1 MFKSAPE
8 KLETVVEEGA
18 GRLLLSFEES
28 FPKDDPRE
36 ELPFKRLAELEFKGG
51 KKSTEL
57 LPGGGPV
64 VGSKGNEEKTRLDKR
79 LSEENNAEENP
90 RSPATLDTLSLVE
103 GSFSFIKIE
112 SMESTRVPEEPLD
125 KVDEGESNNSI
136 KPEFDRSSNP
146 ESFNNKDLEDKVS
159 E

>member
-8 KLETVVEEGA
+8 KLETVVEGA
-18 GRLLLSFEES
+18 DILLLSFEES

-36 ELPFKRLAELEFKGG
+36 ELPFKRLAELECKEG

-64 VGSKGNEEKTRLDKR
+64 VGSKGSEEKTRLDKR
-79 LSEENNAEENP
+79 LSEENRAEENP
-90 RSPATLDTLSLVE
+90 RSPATLATLSLVE
-103 GSFSFIKIE
+103 ASFSFIKIE
-112 SMESTRVPEEPLD
+112 SIESTRVPEEPLD

-136 KPEFDRSSNP
+136 KPEFDLSSNP
-146 ESFNNKDLEDKVS
+146 ESFKSKDLEDNDS